1 MADEYTVRTDIG
13 KIVIQNNSIREIVKK
28 AVDDLGGRVS
38 ITNKKGRPQG
48 LFGDDSRDI
57 EIEIIDGRLSIK
69 TYIVIRFGIS
79 IHNVTSRIMDSVCS
93 DIELLTGQKPASI
106 TINVAG
112 VMVIRGLRS
121 NTDFEYELS
130 MAQINA
136 RLYRDNVETVFLMT
150 DPHYSFISSS
160 MAKEVFTLGGSIK
173 GLVPDEIL
181 KTMENKCR

>member
-112 VMVIRGLRS
+112 VMSTKL
-121 NTDFEYELS
+121 
-130 MAQINA
+130 AK
-136 RLYRDNVETVFLMT
+136 RDIEVKR
-150 DPHYSFISSS
+150 HY
-160 MAKEVFTLGGSIK
+160 
-173 GLVPDEIL
+173 DD
-181 KTMENKCR
+181 